1 MPGEN
6 ANKIRVRLTKA
17 EVELAIKNA
26 AAEENKRHGFSNV
39 FVTNI
44 MTRAKIEPSVFYNRY
59 NNLDEFYDEFVRDYD
74 YWLHEIVNGEKNLKL
89 DKESYSSILKGLLG
103 SLLQNPIM
111 TELLRWE
118 ISTGND
124 TTRRTAMLREFS
136 TLPLVRNSE
145 ERFQEKG
152 LDLPAISA
160 LLIGGIYYLVL
171 HKDRAPFS
179 DIDLNTKEGVD
190 RIRKALEGLSPLL
203 FDGIAEV

>member
-6 ANKIRVRLTKA
+6 ANKIRVRRTKA
-17 EVELAIKNA
+17 GVELAIKNA
-26 AAEENKRHGFSNV
+26 AAEEIKRHGFSNV